1 MVAALVCNLSLGDE
15 GPNIQ
20 GHSWIGGTNLKKKKK
35 KKERK
40 KRKKKRPDTVASTWD
55 PSTQEKLKE
64 EDCAEFKAGVGHSL
78 INNKN

>member
-35 KKERK
+35 KKMKERK
-40 KRKKKRPDTVASTWD
+40 
-55 PSTQEKLKE
+55 EKIKGQIRWLPHE
-64 EDCAEFKAGVGHSL
+64 IPALRRS
-78 INNKN
+78 

>member
-35 KKERK
+35 KK
-40 KRKKKRPDTVASTWD
+40 KRKKENK
-55 PSTQEKLKE
+55 KKKE
-64 EDCAEFKAGVGHSL
+64 SNGGFHMISQHSGEAEGRGLCRV
-78 INNKN
+78 

>member
-35 KKERK
+35 KKRK
-40 KRKKKRPDTVASTWD
+40 KEKKK
-55 PSTQEKLKE
+55 EKARYGGFHMRSQHSGE
-64 EDCAEFKAGVGHSL
+64 AEGRGLCRV
-78 INNKN
+78 